1 MNIAYIGYFR
11 SDAVNGV
18 PVVGYAQ
25 ARALVQA
32 GHQVFFYYPDKES
45 SADIDENG
53 IKRRS
58 FKERRFYQLPF
69 GFKEY
74 ITDNPDQ
81 IDVFHLHGG
90 FYPINALVARLLV
103 KANLKYAFTPHGSY
117 NRHVFQRGFLKKSLY
132 YHLFEKPLLHQASA
146 VFCVAEKELADMERL
161 GYTGIVG
168 VAHNPIDNF
177 LDIGGQPASDQR
189 EKVIIYLGRYDAHGK
204 GLDLLLYI
212 FKYIQDADRSVILK
226 LYGKGDDKAFLEKL
240 ANKLALQNVQIND
253 PIYGKEKYNALLA
266 ATLYIQ
272 PSRWEAGATSTTE
285 AALLGIPV
293 AASSGCYLA
302 PFFADKGIGI
312 TFSSDN
318 KIAAQQIIALLND
331 EDKLKMMGQMA
342 RETMLSEFNSSK
354 YAEVATK
361 LYSQVIGLT

>member
-32 GHQVFFYYPDKES
+32 GHNLFFYHPDKES
-45 SADIDENG
+45 SFDIDENG
-53 IKRRS
+53 ITRRG
-58 FKERRFYQLPF
+58 FKQRRFYQLPSGLAEF
-69 GFKEY
+69 IK
-74 ITDNPDQ
+74 DNPDR

-90 FYPINALVARLLV
+90 FYPINALVSKAIV
-103 KANLKYAFTPHGSY
+103 KANLKYAFTPHGGY
-117 NRHVFQRGFLKKSLY
+117 NRHIFKRGIIKKSLY
-132 YHLFEKPLLHQASA
+132 YHFFEKPLLHHASA
-146 VFCVAEKELADMERL
+146 VFCVAEKEKEDLDRL
-161 GYTGIVG
+161 GYNGVVG

-177 LDIGGQPASDQR
+177 LEIGNPSYLSPR
-189 EKVIIYLGRYDAHGK
+189 EKVIIYLGRYDAYGK

-212 FKYIQDADRSVILK
+212 FKNIEEADKSVILK
-226 LYGKGDDKAFLEKL
+226 LYGKGEDKVFLQKL
-240 ANKLALQNVQIND
+240 AKKLGLQNVQIND
-253 PIYGKEKYNALLA
+253 PIYGRDKYNALCEA
-266 ATLYIQ
+266 ALYIQ

-302 PFFADKGIGI
+302 PFFAEKGIGI
-312 TFSSDN
+312 TLSPDN
-318 KIAAQQIIALLND
+318 RIAAKQILELLYD
-331 EDKLKMMGQMA
+331 ERRMKQMGCLA
-342 RETMLSEFNSSK
+342 REVILSEFNSSK

-361 LYSQVIGLT
+361 LYSQVIGLV